1 MIRIEQFE
9 LRAPQVV
16 ALRLPRAGVIRVN
29 AGRLWLTQ
37 SGRTE
42 DVWLSPHE
50 SWTSEKAGT
59 VWLSA
64 EPSADFQIAQ
74 PALARRTW
82 SGSWSGSYA
91 GAFRDWRPIWLPA

>member
-42 DVWLSPHE
+42 DVWLSP
-50 SWTSEKAGT
+50 SLNRNLGGQSRI
-59 VWLSA
+59 L
-64 EPSADFQIAQ
+64 AQ
-74 PALARRTW
+74 RIDASILRT
-82 SGSWSGSYA
+82 
-91 GAFRDWRPIWLPA
+91 